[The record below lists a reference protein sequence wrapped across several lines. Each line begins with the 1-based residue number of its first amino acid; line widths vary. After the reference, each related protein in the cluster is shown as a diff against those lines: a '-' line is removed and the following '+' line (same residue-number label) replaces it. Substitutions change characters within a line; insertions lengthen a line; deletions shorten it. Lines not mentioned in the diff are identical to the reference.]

1 MNSLTTG
8 LRTLSG
14 HIGLLTTLL
23 CVAACGP
30 TLNIRQTYA
39 DDSYA
44 SKSYENI
51 LVLAVAADYNARSQF
66 ERALASALES
76 DSVSTSEY
84 YEVADGDQVLT
95 REKILAAIER
105 YGYDGV
111 IVTQLGG
118 RESEVSVRSGT
129 KETKV
134 SRREDG
140 AVDYF
145 RYDYEVLNNPNEINV
160 ATTVT
165 LISDFF
171 DGGDAKRIWSAEST
185 VGDKD
190 HVNYL
195 VEDAADMIANRL
207 TRDGIVGD

>member
-1 MNSLTTG
+1 MNSQMTELEV
-8 LRTLSG
+8 LARRIVCLATL
-14 HIGLLTTLL
+14 IA
-23 CVAACGP
+23 VAACGP
-30 TLNIRQTYA
+30 TLNIRQTYS
-39 DDSYA
+39 DDSYT

-76 DSVSTSEY
+76 DTVAASEY
-84 YEVADGDQVLT
+84 YEVADGDQQLS

-171 DGGDAKRIWSAEST
+171 DGSDAKRIWSAEST
-185 VGDKD
+185 VGDKE

-207 TRDGIVGD
+207 IRDGIVGD